1 RSETQPRRCEVT
13 ATRHRIRRR
22 YGIAETE
29 CQTSRNTVV
38 EVPAG
43 TPIEEALDSHNIPR
57 QGYSVSVNGLG
68 AGPAT
73 ALGDGDVVT
82 LVPKVEGGCL

>member
-1 RSETQPRRCEVT
+1 MNIKVLRLGHS
-13 ATRHRIRRR
+13 A
-22 YGIAETE
+22 
-29 CQTSRNTVV
+29 TVV

-43 TPIEEALDSHNIPR
+43 TPIEEALDSHDIPR

-73 ALGDGDVVT
+73 ALGDGEGVT
-82 LVPKVEGGCL
+82 LVPKVEGGKSQ

>member
-1 RSETQPRRCEVT
+1 MKIKVLRLGHSAMV
-13 ATRHRIRRR
+13 I
-22 YGIAETE
+22 
-29 CQTSRNTVV
+29 

-43 TPIEEALDSHNIPR
+43 TPIEEALETHEIPR

-68 AGPAT
+68 AGPVT

-82 LVPKVEGGCL
+82 LVPKVEGGSCR

>member
-1 RSETQPRRCEVT
+1 MNIKILRLGHS
-13 ATRHRIRRR
+13 A
-22 YGIAETE
+22 
-29 CQTSRNTVV
+29 TVV

-43 TPIEEALDSHNIPR
+43 TPIEEALDSHDIPR

-82 LVPKVEGGCL
+82 LVPKVEGGKSQ

>member
-1 RSETQPRRCEVT
+1 MNIKILRLGHS
-13 ATRHRIRRR
+13 A
-22 YGIAETE
+22 
-29 CQTSRNTVV
+29 TVV

-43 TPIEEALDSHNIPR
+43 TPIEEALDSHDIPR

-82 LVPKVEGGCL
+82 LVPKVEGGHSQ